1 MFVYLLM
8 IFRHFQA
15 KGASI
20 GDVFLVSHVTFHDRR
35 IPIPVTSHSILGF
48 PITYLAPVKEVFMF
62 IFYAAA
68 RIFILL
74 YFS

>member
-1 MFVYLLM
+1 M

-48 PITYLAPVKEVFMF
+48 GYLRILLIDDGMPMFMF
-62 IFYAAA
+62 P
-68 RIFILL
+68 
-74 YFS
+74 